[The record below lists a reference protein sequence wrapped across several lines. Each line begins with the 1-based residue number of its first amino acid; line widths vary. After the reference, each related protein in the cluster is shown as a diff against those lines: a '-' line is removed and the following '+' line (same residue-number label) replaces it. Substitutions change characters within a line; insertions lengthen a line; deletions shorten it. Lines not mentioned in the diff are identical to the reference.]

1 MAKKRGR
8 VWAIVM
14 LLIIVVLPLFS
25 VLFLREGFKIREE
38 APASARL
45 LSDNAAQIPVYHTI
59 SHRGDTITKQRMLN
73 KVCVVDFASYSCGTA
88 NDARERK
95 LFEIQEDYYGK
106 TKAFRIITHTLQ
118 PETDKTPELTLMAE
132 RYAAREIWHFVGAED
147 SSSINLFQFARNKF
161 KNSPSFE
168 TDTICPRLVYLVDG
182 DGLLRGCYD
191 PLDENQFHDLYN
203 DILFLINKLD
213 LDEQEK

>member
-8 VWAIVM
+8 VWAVVM

-38 APASARL
+38 APASDRL
-45 LSDNAAQIPVYHTI
+45 LMNNAEQIPVYHTI

-73 KVCVVDFASYSCGTA
+73 KVCVIDFASYSCGTT
-88 NDARERK
+88 NDERERK

-118 PETDKTPELTLMAE
+118 PAIDKTPEITLMAE
-132 RYAAREIWHFVGAED
+132 RYAAREIWHFVNADD
-147 SSSINLFQFARNKF
+147 SSSNNLFQFARNKF